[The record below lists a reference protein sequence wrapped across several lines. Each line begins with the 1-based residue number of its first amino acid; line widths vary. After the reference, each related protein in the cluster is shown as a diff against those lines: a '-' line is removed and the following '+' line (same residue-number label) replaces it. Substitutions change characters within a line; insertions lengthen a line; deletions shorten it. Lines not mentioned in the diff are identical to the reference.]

1 MRRLARVDELCF
13 SEMIVGRQKG
23 RPASKTMPAEGTHVT
38 DRTVIAAYPVV
49 KTKATLLLRAL

>member
-1 MRRLARVDELCF
+1 MRRLARGNELRF
-13 SEMIVGRQKG
+13 SEMIV
-23 RPASKTMPAEGTHVT
+23 RPTKKAAASKTMPAEGTHVT